1 MPVKVVIKN
10 MNMMRILMASKA
22 ATGLGE
28 LEPATDGAL
37 NAFSK
42 NSSLESMAY
51 FRPTDF
57 LSTQEWLRIFKS

>member
-1 MPVKVVIKN
+1 
-10 MNMMRILMASKA
+10 MRILMASKA

-42 NSSLESMAY
+42 NSSLESLAY

-57 LSTQEWLRIFKS
+57 LSTQELLSIFKS